1 MAFIIGERGNGERG
15 IGQYLPIGVTATLSL
30 IKIGGIIGMALLGLW
45 NYLQS
50 DAFWNYGY
58 FVLIY
63 SMMFGYAVFYV
74 WMINT
79 LCRDVTKL
87 LLRKRA
93 EMARIA
99 EDARVESAR
108 VESARVAEEE
118 AAKAAADA
126 QR

>member
-1 MAFIIGERGNGERG
+1 MAFIIRERGNGEWG

-30 IKIGGIIGMALLGLW
+30 LKIGGIIGMAILGLW
-45 NYLQS
+45 NYLQT

-63 SMMFGYAVFYV
+63 SMMIGYAVFYV

-93 EMARIA
+93 EMARVA
-99 EDARVESAR
+99 EEARVESAR
-108 VESARVAEEE
+108 IAEEE

>member
-1 MAFIIGERGNGERG
+1 MAFIIGERDNNLF
-15 IGQYLPIGVTATLSL
+15 GQYLPIGVTATLSFL
-30 IKIGGIIGMALLGLW
+30 KIGGIIGMALLGLW
-45 NYLQS
+45 NYLQT

-79 LCRDVTKL
+79 LCRDVAKL

-93 EMARIA
+93 EMARV
-99 EDARVESAR
+99 AR
-108 VESARVAEEE
+108 EE

>member
-15 IGQYLPIGVTATLSL
+15 NGERGNNLFGQYLPIGVTATLFL
-30 IKIGGIIGMALLGLW
+30 LKIGGIIGMALLGAW

-79 LCRDVTKL
+79 LCHDVRKL
-87 LLRKRA
+87 LLQKRAEMA

-99 EDARVESAR
+99 S
-108 VESARVAEEE
+108 EE